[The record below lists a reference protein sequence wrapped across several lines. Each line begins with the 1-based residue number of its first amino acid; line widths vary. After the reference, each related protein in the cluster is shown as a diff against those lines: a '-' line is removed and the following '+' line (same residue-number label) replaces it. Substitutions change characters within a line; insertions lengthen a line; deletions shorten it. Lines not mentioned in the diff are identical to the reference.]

1 MTMVS
6 IQLTGSNGSP
16 WRVLVPVTRY
26 ELPGRLDAL
35 FHQRL
40 GTLGMKFGLLKRLL
54 RNSRTWIASDWF
66 EEGPPSFGGFSPPP
80 GGSRVYIT
88 NSFASSFAQ
97 AQMERRNVLNML
109 HLFHDQFQIGRA

>member
-6 IQLTGSNGSP
+6 IQLTGSNRGP

-66 EEGPPSFGGFSPPP
+66 EEGPPSFGAFPLRPEAPVSISQIHLPLL
-80 GGSRVYIT
+80 SRK
-88 NSFASSFAQ
+88 
-97 AQMERRNVLNML
+97 RRWSAEMC
-109 HLFHDQFQIGRA
+109 